1 MRLLILRQVREG
13 RIIFMLRQEWKKLF
27 SNKILLVVTAAVII
41 IPAIYTTLFLGSM
54 WDPYGNVGKLPVAV
68 VNHDR
73 PAVLDGRT
81 LHIGKDLAEELKG
94 NDSLDFCFP
103 SEEDA
108 EKGLETGRY
117 YMVITIPE
125 DFSENAAALTAPS
138 PEKMVLQFKTNPG
151 TNYIASK
158 MGETAMKELKNS
170 IREEVTRSYAQ
181 VMIDKAAEAADGVAQ
196 AVDGIQNLDTGAS
209 SLAGGIAEAGEGGG
223 KLASG
228 TAAADESMVSL
239 SKGLSVLEEKTS
251 GLPAAASALDEGAGA
266 LTDGAQSISQGLDT
280 LSSGVSDLQ
289 EGADA
294 LSAGLNAVTGE
305 EGARSAQLRS
315 GAAALRD
322 ALGAIVSAMSAGDS
336 RSAATADSSAA
347 AAADSGSGDTA
358 DIGPAD
364 ITVNIPGD
372 LSGLIAEL
380 SALQQQAAALSQGI
394 DAYTAGAD
402 TAADAGLQLAAG
414 VTQLRAG
421 VDSLKS
427 GMSDLNGGMISL
439 RSGTSGLA
447 ESAPALTE
455 GITQAASGAEQI
467 QQQGTLALRRG
478 AADLDNGLGRLG
490 EGAAD
495 LKNGTSLLASEA
507 ARISSETE
515 VFSDGSREQRDE
527 IVDMFA
533 APLEIEEEQ
542 VTYVADNGH
551 AMAPYMM
558 SVGLWVGCIA
568 FCLMYPLTS
577 CPGKPGSGVKWWLS
591 KASVLAVT
599 AVLQAAVMLGA
610 LAFFDGFEPERA
622 ALTALTACTAS
633 VAFMSVMYFFT
644 SLLGRVGSFLMLVFM
659 VVQLAGSAGTY
670 PLEISGSFVP
680 YLHKWVPF
688 TYTVT
693 AFRSTISGGE
703 DISGC
708 LFFLLALTVIFTVL
722 TVLEFRI
729 RAARIER
736 GDRTLIGWLEAHGLA

>member
-1 MRLLILRQVREG
+1 M
-13 RIIFMLRQEWKKLF
+13 IFMLKQEWKKLF

-73 PAVLDGRT
+73 PAVLDGRA

-196 AVDGIQNLDTGAS
+196 AVDGIQNLDAGAS

-289 EGADA
+289 EGADT

-322 ALGAIVSAMSAGDS
+322 ALGAIVSAMPTGDS

-364 ITVNIPGD
+364 ITVSIPGD

-380 SALQQQAAALSQGI
+380 SAVQQQAAALAQGI

-402 TAADAGLQLAAG
+402 AAADAGLQLAAG

-439 RSGTSGLA
+439 RSGTSSLA

-455 GITQAASGAEQI
+455 GITQAAGGAEQI

-599 AVLQAAVMLGA
+599 AVLQAVVMLGA

>member
-1 MRLLILRQVREG
+1 
-13 RIIFMLRQEWKKLF
+13 MLRQEWKKLF
-27 SNKILLVVTAAVII
+27 SNRILLVVTAAVII

-196 AVDGIQNLDTGAS
+196 AVDGIQNLDAGAS
-209 SLAGGIAEAGEGGG
+209 SLAGGIAEAGEGGE

-280 LSSGVSDLQ
+280 LSIGVSDLQ

-305 EGARSAQLRS
+305 GGAQSAQLRS

-322 ALGAIVSAMSAGDS
+322 ALGAIISTMP
-336 RSAATADSSAA
+336 TADS
-347 AAADSGSGDTA
+347 
-358 DIGPAD
+358 GPAD
-364 ITVNIPGD
+364 ITGD
-372 LSGLIAEL
+372 LSGLAAEL

-414 VTQLRAG
+414 VTQLQAG
-421 VDSLKS
+421 VDSLRS
-427 GMSDLNGGMISL
+427 GMSDLNSGIISL
-439 RSGTSGLA
+439 RSGTSSLA

-455 GITQAASGAEQI
+455 GITQAAGGAEQI
-467 QQQGTLALRRG
+467 QQQGTLALRLG
-478 AADLDNGLGRLG
+478 AADLDNGLGQLG

-515 VFSDGSREQRDE
+515 IFSDGSREQREE

-708 LFFLLALTVIFTVL
+708 LFFLLALTVVFTVL

>member
-1 MRLLILRQVREG
+1 
-13 RIIFMLRQEWKKLF
+13 MLRQEWKKLF

-209 SLAGGIAEAGEGGG
+209 SLAGGIAEAGEGGE

-280 LSSGVSDLQ
+280 LSTGVSDLQ

-305 EGARSAQLRS
+305 GGAQSAQLRS

-322 ALGAIVSAMSAGDS
+322 ALGAIISTMP
-336 RSAATADSSAA
+336 TADS
-347 AAADSGSGDTA
+347 
-358 DIGPAD
+358 GPAD
-364 ITVNIPGD
+364 IPVD
-372 LSGLIAEL
+372 LSDLTAEL

-414 VTQLRAG
+414 VTQLQAG
-421 VDSLKS
+421 VDSLRS
-427 GMSDLNGGMISL
+427 GMSDLNSGIISL
-439 RSGTSGLA
+439 RSGTSSLA

-455 GITQAASGAEQI
+455 GITQAAGGAEQI
-467 QQQGTLALRRG
+467 QQQGTLALRLG
-478 AADLDNGLGRLG
+478 AADLDNGLGQLG

-515 VFSDGSREQRDE
+515 IFSDGSREQREE

-622 ALTALTACTAS
+622 ALTALTACAAS

-708 LFFLLALTVIFTVL
+708 LFFLLALTVVFTVL

>member
-1 MRLLILRQVREG
+1 
-13 RIIFMLRQEWKKLF
+13 MLRQEWKKLF
-27 SNKILLVVTAAVII
+27 SNRILLVVTAAVII

-209 SLAGGIAEAGEGGG
+209 SLAGGIAEAGEGGE

-280 LSSGVSDLQ
+280 LSTGVSDLQ

-305 EGARSAQLRS
+305 GGAQSAQLRS

-322 ALGAIVSAMSAGDS
+322 ALGAIISAMPAGDNSAGN
-336 RSAATADSSAA
+336 SS
-347 AAADSGSGDTA
+347 AADSGSGDTA
-358 DIGPAD
+358 D
-364 ITVNIPGD
+364 TPGD
-372 LSGLIAEL
+372 LSDLTAEL

-414 VTQLRAG
+414 VTQLQAG
-421 VDSLKS
+421 VDSLRS
-427 GMSDLNGGMISL
+427 GMSDLNSGIISL
-439 RSGTSGLA
+439 RSGTSSLA

-455 GITQAASGAEQI
+455 GITQAAGGAEQI
-467 QQQGTLALRRG
+467 QQQGTLALRLG
-478 AADLDNGLGRLG
+478 AADLDNGLGQLG

-515 VFSDGSREQRDE
+515 IFSDGSREQREE

-622 ALTALTACTAS
+622 ALTALTACAAS

-708 LFFLLALTVIFTVL
+708 LFFLLALTVVFTVL

>member
-1 MRLLILRQVREG
+1 
-13 RIIFMLRQEWKKLF
+13 MLRQEWKKLF

-196 AVDGIQNLDTGAS
+196 AVGGIQNLDAGAS
-209 SLAGGIAEAGEGGG
+209 SLAGGIAEAGEGGE

-289 EGADA
+289 EGADT

-322 ALGAIVSAMSAGDS
+322 ALGAIVSTMSAGDS

-364 ITVNIPGD
+364 ITVSIPGD

-380 SALQQQAAALSQGI
+380 SAVQQQAAALSQGI

-402 TAADAGLQLAAG
+402 AAADAGLQLAAG

-439 RSGTSGLA
+439 RSGTSSLA

-599 AVLQAAVMLGA
+599 AVLQAVVMLGA

-729 RAARIER
+729 RAARIGR

>member
-1 MRLLILRQVREG
+1 
-13 RIIFMLRQEWKKLF
+13 MLRQEWKKLF
-27 SNKILLVVTAAVII
+27 SNRILLVVTAAVII

-81 LHIGKDLAEELKG
+81 LHIGKDLAEELKR

-209 SLAGGIAEAGEGGG
+209 SLAGGIAEAGEGGE

-280 LSSGVSDLQ
+280 LSIGVSDLQ

-305 EGARSAQLRS
+305 GGAQSAQLRS

-322 ALGAIVSAMSAGDS
+322 ALGAIISAMPAGDNSAGN
-336 RSAATADSSAA
+336 SS
-347 AAADSGSGDTA
+347 AADSGSGDTA
-358 DIGPAD
+358 D
-364 ITVNIPGD
+364 TPGNLSD
-372 LSGLIAEL
+372 LTAEL

-402 TAADAGLQLAAG
+402 AAADAGLQLAAG
-414 VTQLRAG
+414 VTQLQVG

-427 GMSDLNGGMISL
+427 GMSDLNGGIISL
-439 RSGTSGLA
+439 RSGTSSLA

-467 QQQGTLALRRG
+467 QQQGTLALRLG
-478 AADLDNGLGRLG
+478 AADLDNGLGQLG

-515 VFSDGSREQRDE
+515 IFSDGSREQRE
-527 IVDMFA
+527 ETVDMFA

-599 AVLQAAVMLGA
+599 AVLQAVVMLGA

-708 LFFLLALTVIFTVL
+708 LFFLLALTVVFTVL

-729 RAARIER
+729 RAARIGR

>member
-1 MRLLILRQVREG
+1 
-13 RIIFMLRQEWKKLF
+13 MLRQEWKKLF
-27 SNKILLVVTAAVII
+27 SNRILLVVTAAVII

-196 AVDGIQNLDTGAS
+196 AVDGIQNLDAGAS
-209 SLAGGIAEAGEGGG
+209 SLAGGIAEAGEGGE

-280 LSSGVSDLQ
+280 LSTGVSDLQ

-305 EGARSAQLRS
+305 GGAQSAQLRS

-322 ALGAIVSAMSAGDS
+322 ALGAIISTMP
-336 RSAATADSSAA
+336 TADS
-347 AAADSGSGDTA
+347 
-358 DIGPAD
+358 GPAD
-364 ITVNIPGD
+364 ITGD
-372 LSGLIAEL
+372 LSGLAAEL

-414 VTQLRAG
+414 VTQLQAG
-421 VDSLKS
+421 VDSLRS
-427 GMSDLNGGMISL
+427 GMSDLNGGIISL
-439 RSGTSGLA
+439 RSGTSSLA

-455 GITQAASGAEQI
+455 GITQAAGGAEQI
-467 QQQGTLALRRG
+467 QQQGTLALRLG
-478 AADLDNGLGRLG
+478 AADLDNGLGQLG

-515 VFSDGSREQRDE
+515 IFSDGSREQREE

-622 ALTALTACTAS
+622 ALTALTACAAS

-708 LFFLLALTVIFTVL
+708 LFFLLALTVVFTVL

>member
-1 MRLLILRQVREG
+1 
-13 RIIFMLRQEWKKLF
+13 MLRQEWKKLF
-27 SNKILLVVTAAVII
+27 SNRILLVVTAAVII

-196 AVDGIQNLDTGAS
+196 AVDGIQNLDAGAS
-209 SLAGGIAEAGEGGG
+209 SLAGGIAEAGEGGE

-289 EGADA
+289 EGADT

-322 ALGAIVSAMSAGDS
+322 ALGAIVSAMPTGDS
-336 RSAATADSSAA
+336 RSAATADSSTGNSSPADSRSA

-358 DIGPAD
+358 DI
-364 ITVNIPGD
+364 PGNLSD
-372 LSGLIAEL
+372 LAAEL

-402 TAADAGLQLAAG
+402 AAADAGLQLAAG

-427 GMSDLNGGMISL
+427 GMSDLNGGIISL
-439 RSGTSGLA
+439 RSGTSSLA

-455 GITQAASGAEQI
+455 GITQAAGGAEQI

-507 ARISSETE
+507 ARISSETA

-527 IVDMFA
+527 TVDMFA

-591 KASVLAVT
+591 KASVLVVT

-622 ALTALTACTAS
+622 ALTALTACAAS

-708 LFFLLALTVIFTVL
+708 LFFLLALTVVFTVL

>member
-1 MRLLILRQVREG
+1 
-13 RIIFMLRQEWKKLF
+13 MLRQEWKKLF
-27 SNKILLVVTAAVII
+27 SNRILLVVTAAVII

-108 EKGLETGRY
+108 EKGLEDGRY

-196 AVDGIQNLDTGAS
+196 AVDGIQNLDAGAS
-209 SLAGGIAEAGEGGG
+209 SLAGGIAEAGEGGE

-280 LSSGVSDLQ
+280 LSTGVSDLQ

-305 EGARSAQLRS
+305 GGAQSAQLRS

-322 ALGAIVSAMSAGDS
+322 ALGAIISTMP
-336 RSAATADSSAA
+336 TADS
-347 AAADSGSGDTA
+347 
-358 DIGPAD
+358 GPAD
-364 ITVNIPGD
+364 ITGD
-372 LSGLIAEL
+372 LSGLAAEL

-414 VTQLRAG
+414 VTQLQAG
-421 VDSLKS
+421 VDSLRS
-427 GMSDLNGGMISL
+427 GMSDLNSGIISL
-439 RSGTSGLA
+439 RSGTSSLA

-455 GITQAASGAEQI
+455 GITQAAGGAEQI
-467 QQQGTLALRRG
+467 QQQGTLALRLG
-478 AADLDNGLGRLG
+478 AADLDNGLGQLG

-515 VFSDGSREQRDE
+515 IFSDGSREQREE

-577 CPGKPGSGVKWWLS
+577 CPGKPGTGVKWWLS

-622 ALTALTACTAS
+622 ALTALTACAAS

-729 RAARIER
+729 RAARIGR

>member
-1 MRLLILRQVREG
+1 
-13 RIIFMLRQEWKKLF
+13 MLRQEWKKLF
-27 SNKILLVVTAAVII
+27 SNRILLVVTAAVII

-209 SLAGGIAEAGEGGG
+209 SLAGGIAEAGEGGE

-280 LSSGVSDLQ
+280 LSTGVSDLQ

-305 EGARSAQLRS
+305 GGAQSAQLRS

-322 ALGAIVSAMSAGDS
+322 ALGAIISTMP
-336 RSAATADSSAA
+336 TADS
-347 AAADSGSGDTA
+347 
-358 DIGPAD
+358 GPAD
-364 ITVNIPGD
+364 ITGD
-372 LSGLIAEL
+372 LSGLAAEL

-414 VTQLRAG
+414 VTQLQAG
-421 VDSLKS
+421 VDSLRS
-427 GMSDLNGGMISL
+427 GMSDLNSGIISL
-439 RSGTSGLA
+439 RSGTSSLA

-455 GITQAASGAEQI
+455 GITQAAGGAEQI
-467 QQQGTLALRRG
+467 QQQGTLALRLG
-478 AADLDNGLGRLG
+478 AADLDNGLGQLG

-515 VFSDGSREQRDE
+515 IFSDGSREQREE

-622 ALTALTACTAS
+622 ALTALTACAAS

-708 LFFLLALTVIFTVL
+708 LFFLLALTVVFTVL

-729 RAARIER
+729 RAARIGR

>member
-1 MRLLILRQVREG
+1 M
-13 RIIFMLRQEWKKLF
+13 IFMLRQEWKKLF
-27 SNKILLVVTAAVII
+27 SNRILLVVTAAVII

-209 SLAGGIAEAGEGGG
+209 SLAGGIAEAGEGGE

-280 LSSGVSDLQ
+280 LSTGVSDLQ

-305 EGARSAQLRS
+305 GGAQSAQLRS

-322 ALGAIVSAMSAGDS
+322 ALGAVISTMP
-336 RSAATADSSAA
+336 TADS
-347 AAADSGSGDTA
+347 
-358 DIGPAD
+358 GPAD
-364 ITVNIPGD
+364 ITGD
-372 LSGLIAEL
+372 LSGLAAEL

-414 VTQLRAG
+414 VTQLQAG
-421 VDSLKS
+421 VDSLRS
-427 GMSDLNGGMISL
+427 GMSDLNSGIISL
-439 RSGTSGLA
+439 RSGTSSLA

-455 GITQAASGAEQI
+455 GITQAAGGAEQI
-467 QQQGTLALRRG
+467 QQQGTLALRLG
-478 AADLDNGLGRLG
+478 AADLDNGLGQLG

-515 VFSDGSREQRDE
+515 IFSDGSREQREE

-599 AVLQAAVMLGA
+599 AVLQAVVMLGA

-708 LFFLLALTVIFTVL
+708 LFFLLALTVVFTVL

>member
-1 MRLLILRQVREG
+1 
-13 RIIFMLRQEWKKLF
+13 MLRQEWKKLF
-27 SNKILLVVTAAVII
+27 SNRILLVVTAAVII

-181 VMIDKAAEAADGVAQ
+181 VMIDKAEEAADGAAQ
-196 AVDGIQNLDTGAS
+196 AVDGIQNLDAGAS
-209 SLAGGIAEAGEGGG
+209 SLAEGIAEAGEGGE

-280 LSSGVSDLQ
+280 LSTGVSDLQ

-305 EGARSAQLRS
+305 GGAQSAQLRS

-322 ALGAIVSAMSAGDS
+322 ALGAIISTMPAGDNSAGNS
-336 RSAATADSSAA
+336 IP
-347 AAADSGSGDTA
+347 ADSGAGDTA
-358 DIGPAD
+358 DSGPAD
-364 ITVNIPGD
+364 IPDSIPGN
-372 LSGLIAEL
+372 LIAEL
-380 SALQQQAAALSQGI
+380 SALQQQAEALSQGI

-414 VTQLRAG
+414 VTQLQAG
-421 VDSLKS
+421 VDSLRS
-427 GMSDLNGGMISL
+427 GMSDLNGGIISL
-439 RSGTSGLA
+439 RSGTSSLA

-455 GITQAASGAEQI
+455 GITQAAGGAEQI
-467 QQQGTLALRRG
+467 QQQGTLALRLG
-478 AADLDNGLGRLG
+478 AADLDNGLGQLG

-515 VFSDGSREQRDE
+515 IFSDGSREQREE

-610 LAFFDGFEPERA
+610 LALFDGFEPERV
-622 ALTALTACTAS
+622 ALTALTACAAS

-708 LFFLLALTVIFTVL
+708 LFFLLALTVVFTVL

>member
-1 MRLLILRQVREG
+1 
-13 RIIFMLRQEWKKLF
+13 MLRQEWKKLF

-117 YMVITIPE
+117 YMVVTIPE

-196 AVDGIQNLDTGAS
+196 AVGGIQNLDAGAS

-289 EGADA
+289 EGAA
-294 LSAGLNAVTGE
+294 TLSAGLNAVTGE
-305 EGARSAQLRS
+305 GGARSAQLRS

-322 ALGAIVSAMSAGDS
+322 ALGAIVSAMPTGDS
-336 RSAATADSSAA
+336 RSAATADSSTGNSSP
-347 AAADSGSGDTA
+347 ADSGAG
-358 DIGPAD
+358 
-364 ITVNIPGD
+364 NIPGD
-372 LSGLIAEL
+372 ISELAAEL
-380 SALQQQAAALSQGI
+380 SAVQQQAAALSQGI

-402 TAADAGLQLAAG
+402 AAADAGLQLAAG

-427 GMSDLNGGMISL
+427 GMSDLNGGIISL
-439 RSGTSGLA
+439 RSGTSSLA

-455 GITQAASGAEQI
+455 GITQAAGGAEQI

-507 ARISSETE
+507 ARISSETA

-527 IVDMFA
+527 TVDMFA

-577 CPGKPGSGVKWWLS
+577 CPGKPGTGVKWWLS

-622 ALTALTACTAS
+622 ALTALTACAAS

-729 RAARIER
+729 RAARIGR

>member
-1 MRLLILRQVREG
+1 
-13 RIIFMLRQEWKKLF
+13 MLRQEWKKLF
-27 SNKILLVVTAAVII
+27 SNRILLVVTAAVII

-196 AVDGIQNLDTGAS
+196 AVGGIQNLDAGAS

-289 EGADA
+289 EGADT

-322 ALGAIVSAMSAGDS
+322 ALGAIVSTMSAGDS

-364 ITVNIPGD
+364 ITVSIPGD

-380 SALQQQAAALSQGI
+380 SAVQQQAAALSQGI

-402 TAADAGLQLAAG
+402 AAADAGLQLAAG

-427 GMSDLNGGMISL
+427 GMSDLNGGIISL
-439 RSGTSGLA
+439 RSGTSSLA

-527 IVDMFA
+527 TVDMFA

-708 LFFLLALTVIFTVL
+708 LFFLLALTVVFTVL

>member
-1 MRLLILRQVREG
+1 
-13 RIIFMLRQEWKKLF
+13 MLRQEWKKLF
-27 SNKILLVVTAAVII
+27 SNRILLVVTAAVII

-209 SLAGGIAEAGEGGG
+209 SLAGGIAEAGEGGE

-280 LSSGVSDLQ
+280 LSTGVSDLQ

-305 EGARSAQLRS
+305 GGAQSAQLRS

-322 ALGAIVSAMSAGDS
+322 ALGAIISTMP
-336 RSAATADSSAA
+336 TADS
-347 AAADSGSGDTA
+347 
-358 DIGPAD
+358 GPAD
-364 ITVNIPGD
+364 IPVELSD
-372 LSGLIAEL
+372 LAAEL

-414 VTQLRAG
+414 VTQLQAG
-421 VDSLKS
+421 VDSLRS
-427 GMSDLNGGMISL
+427 GMSDLNSGIISL
-439 RSGTSGLA
+439 RSGTSSLA

-455 GITQAASGAEQI
+455 GITQAAGGAEQI
-467 QQQGTLALRRG
+467 QQQGTLALRLG
-478 AADLDNGLGRLG
+478 AADLDNGLGQLG

-515 VFSDGSREQRDE
+515 VFSDGSREQREE

-577 CPGKPGSGVKWWLS
+577 CPGKPGSGVNWWLS

-708 LFFLLALTVIFTVL
+708 LFFLLALTVVFTVL

-729 RAARIER
+729 RAARIGR

>member
-1 MRLLILRQVREG
+1 
-13 RIIFMLRQEWKKLF
+13 MLRQEWKKLF
-27 SNKILLVVTAAVII
+27 SNRILLVVTAAVII

-196 AVDGIQNLDTGAS
+196 AVDGIQNLDAGAS
-209 SLAGGIAEAGEGGG
+209 SLAGGIAEAGEGGE

-239 SKGLSVLEEKTS
+239 SKGLSVLEEKTY

-280 LSSGVSDLQ
+280 LSTGVSDLQ

-305 EGARSAQLRS
+305 EGAQSAQLRS

-322 ALGAIVSAMSAGDS
+322 ALGAIISTMP
-336 RSAATADSSAA
+336 TANS
-347 AAADSGSGDTA
+347 
-358 DIGPAD
+358 GPAD
-364 ITVNIPGD
+364 ITGD
-372 LSGLIAEL
+372 LSGLAAEL

-414 VTQLRAG
+414 VTQLQAG

-427 GMSDLNGGMISL
+427 GMSDLNGGIISL
-439 RSGTSGLA
+439 RSGTSSLA

-455 GITQAASGAEQI
+455 GITQAAGGAEQI
-467 QQQGTLALRRG
+467 QQQGTLALRLG
-478 AADLDNGLGRLG
+478 AADLDNGLGQLG

-515 VFSDGSREQRDE
+515 IFSDGSREQREE

-708 LFFLLALTVIFTVL
+708 LFFLLALTVVFTVL

>member
-1 MRLLILRQVREG
+1 
-13 RIIFMLRQEWKKLF
+13 MLRQEWKKLF

-73 PAVLDGRT
+73 PAVLDGRA

-196 AVDGIQNLDTGAS
+196 AVGGIQNLDAGAS

-289 EGADA
+289 EGADT

-322 ALGAIVSAMSAGDS
+322 ALGAIVSTMSAGDS

-364 ITVNIPGD
+364 ITVSIPGD

-380 SALQQQAAALSQGI
+380 SAVQQQAAALSQGI

-402 TAADAGLQLAAG
+402 AAADAGLQLAAG

-427 GMSDLNGGMISL
+427 GMSDLNGGIISL
-439 RSGTSGLA
+439 RSGTSSLA

-527 IVDMFA
+527 TVDMFA

-542 VTYVADNGH
+542 ITYVADNGH

-599 AVLQAAVMLGA
+599 AVLQAVVMLGA

-622 ALTALTACTAS
+622 ALTALTACAAS

-729 RAARIER
+729 RAARIGR
-736 GDRTLIGWLEAHGLA
+736 GDRTLIGWLEEHGLA

>member
-1 MRLLILRQVREG
+1 
-13 RIIFMLRQEWKKLF
+13 MLRQEWKKLF
-27 SNKILLVVTAAVII
+27 SNRILLVVTAAVII

-209 SLAGGIAEAGEGGG
+209 SLAGGIAEAGEGGE

-280 LSSGVSDLQ
+280 LSIGVSDLQ

-305 EGARSAQLRS
+305 GGAQSAQLRS

-322 ALGAIVSAMSAGDS
+322 ALGAIISTMP
-336 RSAATADSSAA
+336 TADS
-347 AAADSGSGDTA
+347 
-358 DIGPAD
+358 GPAD
-364 ITVNIPGD
+364 ITGD
-372 LSGLIAEL
+372 LSGLAAEL

-414 VTQLRAG
+414 VTQLQAG
-421 VDSLKS
+421 VDSLRS
-427 GMSDLNGGMISL
+427 GMSDINSGIISL
-439 RSGTSGLA
+439 RSGTSSLA

-455 GITQAASGAEQI
+455 GITQAAGGAEQI
-467 QQQGTLALRRG
+467 QQQGTLALRLG
-478 AADLDNGLGRLG
+478 AADLDNGLGQLG

-515 VFSDGSREQRDE
+515 IFSDGSREQREE

-708 LFFLLALTVIFTVL
+708 LFFLLALTVVFTVL

>member
-1 MRLLILRQVREG
+1 M
-13 RIIFMLRQEWKKLF
+13 IFMLRQEWKKLF
-27 SNKILLVVTAAVII
+27 SNRILLVVTAAVII

-73 PAVLDGRT
+73 PVVLDGRT

-209 SLAGGIAEAGEGGG
+209 SLAGGIAEAGEGGE

-305 EGARSAQLRS
+305 GGAQSAQLRS

-322 ALGAIVSAMSAGDS
+322 ALGAIVSTMSAGDS

-364 ITVNIPGD
+364 ITVSIPGD

-380 SALQQQAAALSQGI
+380 SAVQQQAAALAQGI

-402 TAADAGLQLAAG
+402 AAADAGLQLAAG

-439 RSGTSGLA
+439 RSGTSSLA

-577 CPGKPGSGVKWWLS
+577 CPGKPGFGVKWWLS

-599 AVLQAAVMLGA
+599 AVLQAVVMLGA

>member
-1 MRLLILRQVREG
+1 
-13 RIIFMLRQEWKKLF
+13 MLRQEWKKLF

-73 PAVLDGRT
+73 PAVLDGRA

-196 AVDGIQNLDTGAS
+196 AVDGIQNLDAGAS

-289 EGADA
+289 EGADT

-322 ALGAIVSAMSAGDS
+322 ALGAIVSTMSAGDS

-364 ITVNIPGD
+364 ITVSIPGD

-380 SALQQQAAALSQGI
+380 SAVQQQAAALSQGI

-402 TAADAGLQLAAG
+402 AAADAGLQLAAG

-427 GMSDLNGGMISL
+427 GMSDLNGGIISL
-439 RSGTSGLA
+439 RSGTSSLA

-599 AVLQAAVMLGA
+599 AVLLAVVMLGA

>member
-1 MRLLILRQVREG
+1 
-13 RIIFMLRQEWKKLF
+13 MLRQEWKKLF
-27 SNKILLVVTAAVII
+27 SNRILLVVTAAVII

-209 SLAGGIAEAGEGGG
+209 SLAGGIAEAGEGGE

-280 LSSGVSDLQ
+280 LSIGVSDLQ

-305 EGARSAQLRS
+305 GGAQSAQLRS

-322 ALGAIVSAMSAGDS
+322 ALGAIISTMP
-336 RSAATADSSAA
+336 TADS
-347 AAADSGSGDTA
+347 
-358 DIGPAD
+358 GPAD
-364 ITVNIPGD
+364 ITGD
-372 LSGLIAEL
+372 LSGLAAEL

-414 VTQLRAG
+414 VTQLQAG
-421 VDSLKS
+421 VDSLRS
-427 GMSDLNGGMISL
+427 GMSDLNSGIISL
-439 RSGTSGLA
+439 RSGTSSLA

-467 QQQGTLALRRG
+467 QQQGTLALRLG
-478 AADLDNGLGRLG
+478 AADLDNGLGQLG

-515 VFSDGSREQRDE
+515 IFSDGSREQREE

-622 ALTALTACTAS
+622 ALTALTACAAS

-708 LFFLLALTVIFTVL
+708 LFFLLALTVVFTVL

>member
-1 MRLLILRQVREG
+1 
-13 RIIFMLRQEWKKLF
+13 MLRQEWKKLF

-117 YMVITIPE
+117 YMVVTIPE

-196 AVDGIQNLDTGAS
+196 AVGGIQNLDAGAS

-289 EGADA
+289 EGAA
-294 LSAGLNAVTGE
+294 TLSAGLNAVTGE

-322 ALGAIVSAMSAGDS
+322 ALGAIVSAMPTGDS
-336 RSAATADSSAA
+336 RSAAT
-347 AAADSGSGDTA
+347 ADSGSGDTA

-364 ITVNIPGD
+364 ITVSIPGD

-380 SALQQQAAALSQGI
+380 SAVQQQAAALSQGI

-402 TAADAGLQLAAG
+402 AAADAGLQLAAG
-414 VTQLRAG
+414 VTQLQAG

-427 GMSDLNGGMISL
+427 GMSDLNGGIISL
-439 RSGTSGLA
+439 RSGTSSLA

-455 GITQAASGAEQI
+455 GIIQAASGAEQI

-507 ARISSETE
+507 ARISSETA

-527 IVDMFA
+527 TVDMFA

-599 AVLQAAVMLGA
+599 AVLQAVVMLGA

-622 ALTALTACTAS
+622 ALTALTACAAS

-729 RAARIER
+729 RAARIGR

>member
-1 MRLLILRQVREG
+1 
-13 RIIFMLRQEWKKLF
+13 MLRQEWKKLF
-27 SNKILLVVTAAVII
+27 SNRILLVVTAAVII

-196 AVDGIQNLDTGAS
+196 AVGGIQNLDAGAS

-280 LSSGVSDLQ
+280 LSTGVSDLQ

-305 EGARSAQLRS
+305 GGAQSAQLRS

-322 ALGAIVSAMSAGDS
+322 ALGAIISTMP
-336 RSAATADSSAA
+336 TADS
-347 AAADSGSGDTA
+347 
-358 DIGPAD
+358 GPAD
-364 ITVNIPGD
+364 ITGD
-372 LSGLIAEL
+372 LSGLAAEL

-414 VTQLRAG
+414 VTQLQAG
-421 VDSLKS
+421 VDSLRS
-427 GMSDLNGGMISL
+427 GMSDLNSGIISL
-439 RSGTSGLA
+439 RSGTSSLA

-455 GITQAASGAEQI
+455 GITQAAGGAEQI
-467 QQQGTLALRRG
+467 QQQGTLALRLG
-478 AADLDNGLGRLG
+478 AADLDNGLGQLG

-515 VFSDGSREQRDE
+515 IFSDGSREQREE

-533 APLEIEEEQ
+533 APLEIEEKQ

-599 AVLQAAVMLGA
+599 AVLQAVVMLGA

-708 LFFLLALTVIFTVL
+708 LFFLLALTVVFTVL

-729 RAARIER
+729 RAARIGR

>member
-1 MRLLILRQVREG
+1 
-13 RIIFMLRQEWKKLF
+13 MLRQEWKKLF
-27 SNKILLVVTAAVII
+27 SNRILLVVTAAVII

-209 SLAGGIAEAGEGGG
+209 SLAGGIAEAGEGGE

-280 LSSGVSDLQ
+280 LSTGVSDLQ

-305 EGARSAQLRS
+305 GGAQSAQLRS

-322 ALGAIVSAMSAGDS
+322 ALGAIISTMP
-336 RSAATADSSAA
+336 TADS
-347 AAADSGSGDTA
+347 
-358 DIGPAD
+358 GPAD
-364 ITVNIPGD
+364 IPVELSD
-372 LSGLIAEL
+372 LAAEL

-414 VTQLRAG
+414 VTQLQAG
-421 VDSLKS
+421 VDSLRS
-427 GMSDLNGGMISL
+427 GMSDLNSGIISL
-439 RSGTSGLA
+439 RSGTSSLA

-455 GITQAASGAEQI
+455 GITQAAGGAEQI
-467 QQQGTLALRRG
+467 QQQGTLALRLG
-478 AADLDNGLGRLG
+478 AADLDNGLGQLG

-515 VFSDGSREQRDE
+515 VFSDGSREQREE

-708 LFFLLALTVIFTVL
+708 LFFLLALTVVFTVL

-729 RAARIER
+729 RAARIGR

>member
-1 MRLLILRQVREG
+1 
-13 RIIFMLRQEWKKLF
+13 MLRQEWKKLF

-181 VMIDKAAEAADGVAQ
+181 VMIDRAAEATDGVAQ
-196 AVDGIQNLDTGAS
+196 AVGGIQNLDAGAS

-289 EGADA
+289 EGAA
-294 LSAGLNAVTGE
+294 TLSAGLNAVTGE
-305 EGARSAQLRS
+305 GGARSAQLRS

-322 ALGAIVSAMSAGDS
+322 ALGAIVSAMPTGDS
-336 RSAATADSSAA
+336 RSAATADSSTGNSSP
-347 AAADSGSGDTA
+347 ADSGAG
-358 DIGPAD
+358 
-364 ITVNIPGD
+364 NIPGD
-372 LSGLIAEL
+372 ISELAAEL
-380 SALQQQAAALSQGI
+380 SAVQQQAAALSQGI

-402 TAADAGLQLAAG
+402 AAADAGLQLAAG

-427 GMSDLNGGMISL
+427 GMSDLNGGIISL
-439 RSGTSGLA
+439 RSGTSSLA

-455 GITQAASGAEQI
+455 GITQAAGGAEQI

-507 ARISSETE
+507 ARISSETA

-527 IVDMFA
+527 TVDMFA

-577 CPGKPGSGVKWWLS
+577 CPGKPGTGVKWWLS

-599 AVLQAAVMLGA
+599 AVLQAVVMLGA

-729 RAARIER
+729 RAARIGR

>member
-1 MRLLILRQVREG
+1 M
-13 RIIFMLRQEWKKLF
+13 IFMLRQEWKKLF
-27 SNKILLVVTAAVII
+27 SNRILLVVTAAVII

-209 SLAGGIAEAGEGGG
+209 SLAGGIAEAGEGGE

-280 LSSGVSDLQ
+280 LSIGVSDLQ

-305 EGARSAQLRS
+305 GGAQSAQLRS

-322 ALGAIVSAMSAGDS
+322 ALGAIISTMP
-336 RSAATADSSAA
+336 TADS
-347 AAADSGSGDTA
+347 
-358 DIGPAD
+358 GPAD
-364 ITVNIPGD
+364 IPVELSD
-372 LSGLIAEL
+372 LAAEL

-414 VTQLRAG
+414 VTQLQAG
-421 VDSLKS
+421 VDSLRS
-427 GMSDLNGGMISL
+427 GMSDLNSGIISL
-439 RSGTSGLA
+439 RSGTSSLA

-455 GITQAASGAEQI
+455 GITQAAGGAEQI
-467 QQQGTLALRRG
+467 QQQGTLALRLG
-478 AADLDNGLGRLG
+478 AADLDNGLGQLG

-515 VFSDGSREQRDE
+515 IFSDGSREQREE

-708 LFFLLALTVIFTVL
+708 LFFLLALTVVFTVL

>member
-1 MRLLILRQVREG
+1 
-13 RIIFMLRQEWKKLF
+13 MLRQEWKKLF
-27 SNKILLVVTAAVII
+27 SNRILLVVTAAVII

-209 SLAGGIAEAGEGGG
+209 SLAGGIAEAGEGGE

-280 LSSGVSDLQ
+280 LSTGVSDLQ

-305 EGARSAQLRS
+305 GGAQSAQLRS

-322 ALGAIVSAMSAGDS
+322 ALGAIISAMPAGDNSAGN
-336 RSAATADSSAA
+336 SS
-347 AAADSGSGDTA
+347 AADSGSGDTA
-358 DIGPAD
+358 D
-364 ITVNIPGD
+364 TPGD
-372 LSGLIAEL
+372 LSDLTAEL

-414 VTQLRAG
+414 VTQLQAG
-421 VDSLKS
+421 VDSLRS
-427 GMSDLNGGMISL
+427 GMSDLNSGIISL
-439 RSGTSGLA
+439 RSGTSSLA

-455 GITQAASGAEQI
+455 GITQAAGGAEQI
-467 QQQGTLALRRG
+467 QQQGTLALRLG
-478 AADLDNGLGRLG
+478 AADLDNGLGQLG

-515 VFSDGSREQRDE
+515 IFSDGSREQRE
-527 IVDMFA
+527 ETVDMFA

-599 AVLQAAVMLGA
+599 AVLQAVVMLGA

-708 LFFLLALTVIFTVL
+708 LFFLLALTVVFTVL

-729 RAARIER
+729 RAARIGR

>member
-1 MRLLILRQVREG
+1 
-13 RIIFMLRQEWKKLF
+13 MLRQEWKKLF
-27 SNKILLVVTAAVII
+27 SNRILLVVTAAVII

-209 SLAGGIAEAGEGGG
+209 SLAGGIAEAGEGGE

-280 LSSGVSDLQ
+280 LSTGVSDLQ

-305 EGARSAQLRS
+305 GGAQSAQLRS

-322 ALGAIVSAMSAGDS
+322 ALGAIISTMP
-336 RSAATADSSAA
+336 TADS
-347 AAADSGSGDTA
+347 
-358 DIGPAD
+358 GPAD
-364 ITVNIPGD
+364 ITGD
-372 LSGLIAEL
+372 LSGLAAEL

-414 VTQLRAG
+414 VTQLQAG
-421 VDSLKS
+421 VDSLRS
-427 GMSDLNGGMISL
+427 GMSDLNSGIISL
-439 RSGTSGLA
+439 RSGTSSLA

-455 GITQAASGAEQI
+455 GITQAAGGAEQI
-467 QQQGTLALRRG
+467 QQQGTLALRLG
-478 AADLDNGLGRLG
+478 AADLDNGLGQLG

-515 VFSDGSREQRDE
+515 IFSDGSREQREE

-708 LFFLLALTVIFTVL
+708 LFFLLALTVVFTVL

>member
-1 MRLLILRQVREG
+1 
-13 RIIFMLRQEWKKLF
+13 MLRQEWKKLF

-94 NDSLDFCFP
+94 NASLDFCFP

-138 PEKMVLQFKTNPG
+138 PKKMVLQFKTNPG

-196 AVDGIQNLDTGAS
+196 AVGGIQNLDAGAS

-289 EGADA
+289 EGADT

-322 ALGAIVSAMSAGDS
+322 ALGAIVSTMSAGDS

-364 ITVNIPGD
+364 ITVSIPGD

-380 SALQQQAAALSQGI
+380 SAVQQQAAALSQGI

-402 TAADAGLQLAAG
+402 AAADAGLQLAAG

-427 GMSDLNGGMISL
+427 GMSDLNGGIISL
-439 RSGTSGLA
+439 RSGTSSLA

-527 IVDMFA
+527 TVDMFA

-599 AVLQAAVMLGA
+599 AVLQAVVMLGA

-622 ALTALTACTAS
+622 ALTALTACAAS

-729 RAARIER
+729 RAARIGR
-736 GDRTLIGWLEAHGLA
+736 GDRTLIGWLEEHGLA

>member
-1 MRLLILRQVREG
+1 M
-13 RIIFMLRQEWKKLF
+13 IFMLRQEWKKLF

-209 SLAGGIAEAGEGGG
+209 SLAGGIAEAGEGGE

-280 LSSGVSDLQ
+280 LSIGVSDLQ

-305 EGARSAQLRS
+305 GGAQSAQLRS

-322 ALGAIVSAMSAGDS
+322 ALGAIVSAMPAGDNSAGN
-336 RSAATADSSAA
+336 SS
-347 AAADSGSGDTA
+347 AADSGSGDTA
-358 DIGPAD
+358 D
-364 ITVNIPGD
+364 TPGNLSD
-372 LSGLIAEL
+372 LTAEL

-402 TAADAGLQLAAG
+402 AAADAGLQLAAG
-414 VTQLRAG
+414 VTQLQVG

-427 GMSDLNGGMISL
+427 GMSDLNGGIISL
-439 RSGTSGLA
+439 RSGTSSLA

-455 GITQAASGAEQI
+455 GITQAAGGAEQI
-467 QQQGTLALRRG
+467 QQQGTLALRLG
-478 AADLDNGLGRLG
+478 AADLDNGLGQLG

-515 VFSDGSREQRDE
+515 IFSDGSREQREE

-599 AVLQAAVMLGA
+599 AVLQAVVMLGA

-708 LFFLLALTVIFTVL
+708 LFFLLALTVVFTVL

-729 RAARIER
+729 RAARIGR

>member
-1 MRLLILRQVREG
+1 
-13 RIIFMLRQEWKKLF
+13 MLRQEWKKLF
-27 SNKILLVVTAAVII
+27 SNRILLVVTAAVII

-209 SLAGGIAEAGEGGG
+209 SLAGGIAEAGEGGE

-280 LSSGVSDLQ
+280 LSTGVSDLQ

-305 EGARSAQLRS
+305 GGAQSAQLRS

-322 ALGAIVSAMSAGDS
+322 ALGAIISTMP
-336 RSAATADSSAA
+336 TADS
-347 AAADSGSGDTA
+347 
-358 DIGPAD
+358 GPAD
-364 ITVNIPGD
+364 ITGD
-372 LSGLIAEL
+372 LSGLAAEL

-414 VTQLRAG
+414 VTQLQAG
-421 VDSLKS
+421 VDSLRS
-427 GMSDLNGGMISL
+427 GMSDLNSGIISL
-439 RSGTSGLA
+439 RSGTSSLA

-455 GITQAASGAEQI
+455 GITQAAGGAEQI
-467 QQQGTLALRRG
+467 QQQGTLALRLG
-478 AADLDNGLGRLG
+478 AADLDNGLGQLG

-515 VFSDGSREQRDE
+515 IFSDGSREQREE

-599 AVLQAAVMLGA
+599 AVLQAVVMLGA

-708 LFFLLALTVIFTVL
+708 LFFLLALTVVFTVL

>member
-1 MRLLILRQVREG
+1 
-13 RIIFMLRQEWKKLF
+13 MLRQEWKKLF
-27 SNKILLVVTAAVII
+27 SNRILLVVTAAVII

-196 AVDGIQNLDTGAS
+196 AVDGIQNLDAGAS
-209 SLAGGIAEAGEGGG
+209 SLAGGIAEAGEGGE

-239 SKGLSVLEEKTS
+239 SKGLSVLEEKTY

-280 LSSGVSDLQ
+280 LSTGVSDLQ

-305 EGARSAQLRS
+305 EGAQSAQLRS

-322 ALGAIVSAMSAGDS
+322 ALGAIISTMPAGDNSAGN
-336 RSAATADSSAA
+336 SS
-347 AAADSGSGDTA
+347 AADSGSGDTA
-358 DIGPAD
+358 D
-364 ITVNIPGD
+364 TPGD
-372 LSGLIAEL
+372 LSDLTAEL

-414 VTQLRAG
+414 VTQLQAG
-421 VDSLKS
+421 VDSLRS
-427 GMSDLNGGMISL
+427 GMSDLNSGIISL
-439 RSGTSGLA
+439 RSGTSSLA

-455 GITQAASGAEQI
+455 GITQAAGGAEQI
-467 QQQGTLALRRG
+467 QQQGTLALRLG
-478 AADLDNGLGRLG
+478 AADLDNGLGQLG

-515 VFSDGSREQRDE
+515 IFSDGSREQREE

-622 ALTALTACTAS
+622 ALTALTACAAS

-708 LFFLLALTVIFTVL
+708 LFFLLALTVVFTVL

>member
-1 MRLLILRQVREG
+1 
-13 RIIFMLRQEWKKLF
+13 MLRQEWKKLF
-27 SNKILLVVTAAVII
+27 SNRILLVVTAAVII

-108 EKGLETGRY
+108 EKGLEDGRY

-196 AVDGIQNLDTGAS
+196 AVDGIQNLDAGAS
-209 SLAGGIAEAGEGGG
+209 SLAGGIAEAGEGGE

-280 LSSGVSDLQ
+280 LSTGVSDLQ

-305 EGARSAQLRS
+305 GGAQSAQLRS

-322 ALGAIVSAMSAGDS
+322 ALGAIISTMP
-336 RSAATADSSAA
+336 TADS
-347 AAADSGSGDTA
+347 
-358 DIGPAD
+358 GPAD
-364 ITVNIPGD
+364 ITGD
-372 LSGLIAEL
+372 LSGLAAEL

-414 VTQLRAG
+414 VTQLQAG
-421 VDSLKS
+421 VDSLRS
-427 GMSDLNGGMISL
+427 GMSDLNSGIISL
-439 RSGTSGLA
+439 RSGTSSLA

-455 GITQAASGAEQI
+455 GITQAAGGAEQI
-467 QQQGTLALRRG
+467 QQQGTLALRLG
-478 AADLDNGLGRLG
+478 AADLDNGLGQLG

-515 VFSDGSREQRDE
+515 IFSDGSREQREE

-708 LFFLLALTVIFTVL
+708 LFFLLALTVVFTVL

>member
-1 MRLLILRQVREG
+1 
-13 RIIFMLRQEWKKLF
+13 MLRQEWKKLF

-196 AVDGIQNLDTGAS
+196 AVGGIQNLDAGAS
-209 SLAGGIAEAGEGGG
+209 SLAGGIAEAGEGGE

-289 EGADA
+289 EGADT

-322 ALGAIVSAMSAGDS
+322 ALGAIVSTMSAGDS

-364 ITVNIPGD
+364 ITVSIPGD

-380 SALQQQAAALSQGI
+380 SAVQQQAAALSQGI

-402 TAADAGLQLAAG
+402 AAADAGLQLAAG

-427 GMSDLNGGMISL
+427 GMSDLNGGIISL
-439 RSGTSGLA
+439 RSGTSSLA

-507 ARISSETE
+507 ARISSETA

-527 IVDMFA
+527 TVDMFA

-599 AVLQAAVMLGA
+599 AVLQAVVMLGA

-708 LFFLLALTVIFTVL
+708 LLFLLALTVIFTVL

-729 RAARIER
+729 RAARIGR

>member
-1 MRLLILRQVREG
+1 
-13 RIIFMLRQEWKKLF
+13 MLRQEWKKLF

-103 SEEDA
+103 SEKDA

-196 AVDGIQNLDTGAS
+196 AVDGIQNLDAGAS
-209 SLAGGIAEAGEGGG
+209 SLAGGIAEAGEGGE

-305 EGARSAQLRS
+305 GGARSAQLRS

-322 ALGAIVSAMSAGDS
+322 ALGAIVSAMPAGDNSAGN
-336 RSAATADSSAA
+336 SS
-347 AAADSGSGDTA
+347 AADSGSGDTA
-358 DIGPAD
+358 DI
-364 ITVNIPGD
+364 PGNLSD
-372 LSGLIAEL
+372 LTAEL

-402 TAADAGLQLAAG
+402 AAADAGLQLAAG
-414 VTQLRAG
+414 VTQLQAG
-421 VDSLKS
+421 MDSLKS
-427 GMSDLNGGMISL
+427 GMSDLNGGIISL
-439 RSGTSGLA
+439 RSGTSSLT

-507 ARISSETE
+507 VRISSETE
-515 VFSDGSREQRDE
+515 FFSDGSREQRE
-527 IVDMFA
+527 ETVDMFA

-577 CPGKPGSGVKWWLS
+577 CPGKTGSGVKWWLS

-599 AVLQAAVMLGA
+599 AVLQAVVMLGA

-622 ALTALTACTAS
+622 ALTALTACAAS

-708 LFFLLALTVIFTVL
+708 LFFLLALTVVFTVL

-729 RAARIER
+729 RAARIGR

>member
-1 MRLLILRQVREG
+1 
-13 RIIFMLRQEWKKLF
+13 MLRQEWKKLF
-27 SNKILLVVTAAVII
+27 SNRILLVVTAAVII

-196 AVDGIQNLDTGAS
+196 AVDGIQNLDAGAS
-209 SLAGGIAEAGEGGG
+209 SLAGGIAEAGEGGE

-280 LSSGVSDLQ
+280 LSIGVSDLQ

-305 EGARSAQLRS
+305 GGAQSAQLRS

-322 ALGAIVSAMSAGDS
+322 ALGAIISTMP
-336 RSAATADSSAA
+336 TADS
-347 AAADSGSGDTA
+347 
-358 DIGPAD
+358 GPAD
-364 ITVNIPGD
+364 ITGD
-372 LSGLIAEL
+372 LSGLAAEL

-414 VTQLRAG
+414 VTQLQAG
-421 VDSLKS
+421 VDSLRS
-427 GMSDLNGGMISL
+427 GMSDLNSGIISL
-439 RSGTSGLA
+439 RSGTSSLA

-455 GITQAASGAEQI
+455 GITQAAGGAEQI
-467 QQQGTLALRRG
+467 QQQGTLALRLG
-478 AADLDNGLGRLG
+478 AADLDNGLGQLG

-515 VFSDGSREQRDE
+515 IFSDGSREQREE

-622 ALTALTACTAS
+622 ALTALTACAAS

-708 LFFLLALTVIFTVL
+708 LFFLLALTVVFTVL

>member
-1 MRLLILRQVREG
+1 
-13 RIIFMLRQEWKKLF
+13 MLRQEWKKLF

-138 PEKMVLQFKTNPG
+138 PEKMVLQLKTNPG

-209 SLAGGIAEAGEGGG
+209 SLAGGIAEAGEGGE

-280 LSSGVSDLQ
+280 LSIGVSDLQ

-305 EGARSAQLRS
+305 GGAQSAQLRS

-322 ALGAIVSAMSAGDS
+322 ALGAIISTMP
-336 RSAATADSSAA
+336 TADS
-347 AAADSGSGDTA
+347 
-358 DIGPAD
+358 GPAD
-364 ITVNIPGD
+364 IPVD
-372 LSGLIAEL
+372 LSDLTAEL

-414 VTQLRAG
+414 VTQLQAG
-421 VDSLKS
+421 VDSLRS
-427 GMSDLNGGMISL
+427 GMSDLNSGIISL
-439 RSGTSGLA
+439 RSGTSSLA

-455 GITQAASGAEQI
+455 GITQAAGGAEQI
-467 QQQGTLALRRG
+467 QQQGTLALRLG
-478 AADLDNGLGRLG
+478 AADLDNGLGQLG

-515 VFSDGSREQRDE
+515 IFSDGSREQREE

-622 ALTALTACTAS
+622 ALTALTACAAS

-708 LFFLLALTVIFTVL
+708 LFFLLALTVVFTVL

>member
-1 MRLLILRQVREG
+1 
-13 RIIFMLRQEWKKLF
+13 MLRQEWKKLF

-73 PAVLDGRT
+73 PAVLDGRA

-196 AVDGIQNLDTGAS
+196 AVDGIQNLDAGAS

-289 EGADA
+289 EGADT

-322 ALGAIVSAMSAGDS
+322 ALGAIVSTMSAGDS

-364 ITVNIPGD
+364 ITVSIPGD

-380 SALQQQAAALSQGI
+380 SAVQQQAAALSQGI

-402 TAADAGLQLAAG
+402 AAADAGLQLAAG

-427 GMSDLNGGMISL
+427 GMSDLNGGIISL
-439 RSGTSGLA
+439 RSGTSSLA

-455 GITQAASGAEQI
+455 GITQAAGGAEQI

-527 IVDMFA
+527 TVDMFA
-533 APLEIEEEQ
+533 APLKIEEEQ

-599 AVLQAAVMLGA
+599 AVLQAVVMLGA

>member
-1 MRLLILRQVREG
+1 M
-13 RIIFMLRQEWKKLF
+13 IFMLRQEWKKLF

-196 AVDGIQNLDTGAS
+196 AVGGIQNLDAGAS
-209 SLAGGIAEAGEGGG
+209 SLAGGIAEAGEGGE

-289 EGADA
+289 EGADT

-322 ALGAIVSAMSAGDS
+322 ALGAIVSAMPTGDS
-336 RSAATADSSAA
+336 RSADT
-347 AAADSGSGDTA
+347 ADSGSGDTA

-364 ITVNIPGD
+364 ITVSIPGD

-380 SALQQQAAALSQGI
+380 SAVQQQAAALSQGI

-402 TAADAGLQLAAG
+402 AAADAGLQLAAG
-414 VTQLRAG
+414 VTQLRSG

-439 RSGTSGLA
+439 RSGTSSLA

-455 GITQAASGAEQI
+455 GITQAAGGAEQI
-467 QQQGTLALRRG
+467 QQQGTLALRLG

-507 ARISSETE
+507 ARISSETA

-527 IVDMFA
+527 TVDMFA

-622 ALTALTACTAS
+622 ALTALTACAAS

-708 LFFLLALTVIFTVL
+708 LFFLLALTVVFTVL